1 MGILARRPRQS
12 ETPVVHPALFLAIQQ
27 QFGFLPFS
35 NRAKSTKHKKRCEF
49 YLHFSS
55 PSRPNGARSK
65 KTQILRESTPKT
77 SSQQQ
82 TNLLTDLQF
91 SQREVTQTM
100 MRKCLTPDFTTK

>member
-65 KTQILRESTPKT
+65 KTQVLRESTPKT
-77 SSQQQ
+77 SSQRKSNNSQIQ
-82 TNLLTDLQF
+82 FAGLNFTKLKISITKIGLQ
-91 SQREVTQTM
+91 
-100 MRKCLTPDFTTK
+100 